1 MVLDER
7 GIASAELIFA
17 TLIFLIIITSFLS
30 LTSTEMTKNQTAEL
44 GEVRIAGERIAAAI
58 NTVFIN
64 GKGYAANVTLP
75 SDLTFTAIVSTNGS
89 LTMNYKGNSTVIKL
103 IPKNLT
109 SVTMNPGQKYQIK
122 NVNGTINFTLL

>member
-1 MVLDER
+1 MGLDDK

-17 TLIFLIIITSFLS
+17 TLIFLIVITSLLN

-44 GEVRIAGERIAAAI
+44 GEVRIAGERIASAI

-64 GKGYAANVTLP
+64 GPGYAANVTLP
-75 SDLTFTAIVSTNGS
+75 SDLTFTADVSTNGS

-103 IPKNLT
+103 IPKNVT
-109 SVTMNPGQKYQIK
+109 SVTMNPGQKYLIK
-122 NVNGTINFTLL
+122 NVNGTITFTLL